1 MIPGGRTKTPS
12 GAARMLRIEKGREGR
27 HLLDPR
33 AFGDNQHNIGG
44 KLAPGFH
51 SCHVDESLPFH
62 QGSHNCSPRPVT
74 DHDPQRC
81 WKGHRESQWPHEGA
95 L

>member
-1 MIPGGRTKTPS
+1 MGSSHKPHSDHLPQS

-62 QGSHNCSPRPVT
+62 QGKNSNSLTSDSLEDGTQDFVF
-74 DHDPQRC
+74 
-81 WKGHRESQWPHEGA
+81 
-95 L
+95 